1 MAVNKYLG
9 PTGLTELINLI
20 QADFQKKQDWM
31 QFPEMP
37 AAADYP
43 GKVVQFT
50 GVTDADF
57 TKGFFYYST
66 GLEWTMISV
75 ASAVEVVDQLP
86 DWSIAKDGI
95 IYYVTSEPACYIRNT
110 SVTGEWFNITDDDS
124 KSFEIVATLPAWDAA
139 DPMLIYMVPA
149 TDGSTVTGYIKDAN
163 TTGKFYQLG
172 GSSVKSFELVATLP
186 SYADASPDILYLVTN
201 GTKFV
206 GYVKDVNTVGQFF
219 ELGAAPDPAFEIV
232 DALPQWD
239 DADPSTIYFKADGN
253 VLTGYIKKTGTI
265 GTWCTLGDTIDTA
278 LSATSTNPVQNKAIY
293 AAIQDVLAQVSS
305 VYHYKGSCLAAD
317 LPVADNKVGD
327 TWNLEDA
334 SSYGPQGIN
343 VAWDG
348 TKWDALGGDLTP
360 DAVPT
365 DGSQHTVMS
374 GGVYDALLT
383 KEDVNNKVTTIDA
396 ASTDK
401 QYPSA
406 KVVYDTLLTKE
417 NVANKVTTIDVTS
430 TDDQYPSAKVVYDTL
445 LTKEN
450 VANKVTTIDVTSTDD
465 QYPSAKVVYDTLLTK
480 EDVANKVTTIDAAS
494 TDKQYPS
501 AKVVYD
507 TLLTKE
513 NVNNKV
519 TTIDVTSTDD
529 QYPSAKAVYDTLLTK
544 ENVNNKVT
552 TIDVTS
558 TDDQYPSAKAVYDAL
573 EGLEPIPEGFVQNV
587 DTGMQ
592 PVEDGKVMRISKTA
606 FDALAQRDQN
616 VMYYLDEEHDLID
629 AKPTCRDVD
638 GNLVKG
644 QKIVELTKEQ
654 YNNLAVKDPDT
665 YYMIADDN
673 EAKTWYPRPDWAN
686 AVTIS
691 ADQLYAGYTAPSDGM
706 FVCSG
711 VMPDP
716 ISSIPKTI
724 TVNDIVIVAGQ
735 CNAND
740 QFSYGDC
747 SCPVSE
753 GDLIKSSTS
762 SAWSDE
768 KRYFVPYKAQ

>member
-86 DWSIAKDGI
+86 DWTLANDGI
-95 IYYVTSEPACYIRNT
+95 IYYVTSESACYIRNT
-110 SVTGEWFNITDDDS
+110 SVTGEWFNITDDNS

-172 GSSVKSFELVATLP
+172 GSSVKSFELVTTLP
-186 SYADASPDILYLVTN
+186 SYADASPDILYLVAN

-232 DALPQWD
+232 DALPQWTN
-239 DADPSTIYFKADGN
+239 ADPNTIYFKADGN

-293 AAIQDVLAQVSS
+293 TAIQDVLAQVSS

-383 KEDVNNKVTTIDA
+383 KENVNNKVTTIDA
-396 ASTDK
+396 A
-401 QYPSA
+401 
-406 KVVYDTLLTKE
+406 
-417 NVANKVTTIDVTS
+417 S

-450 VANKVTTIDVTSTDD
+450 VDNKVTTVDATATDD
-465 QYPSAKVVYDTLLTK
+465 QYPSAKAVHGALLTK

-494 TDKQYPS
+494 T
-501 AKVVYD
+501 
-507 TLLTKE
+507 
-513 NVNNKV
+513 NV
-519 TTIDVTSTDD
+519 
-529 QYPSAKAVYDTLLTK
+529 
-544 ENVNNKVT
+544 
-552 TIDVTS
+552 
-558 TDDQYPSAKAVYDAL
+558 QYPSAKAVYDAL

-592 PVEDGKVMRISKTA
+592 PVENGKVMRISKTA

-654 YNNLAVKDPDT
+654 YNNLAVKDSDT
-665 YYMIADDN
+665 YYMIAEDN
-673 EAKTWYPRPDWAN
+673 EAKAWYPRPDWAN

-711 VMPDP
+711 VMPDLSEGNK
-716 ISSIPKTI
+716 II
-724 TVNDIVIVAGQ
+724 TVNGIVIAEGQ
-735 CNAND
+735 FNSESTY
-740 QFSYGDC
+740 SYGDC

-753 GDLIKSSTS
+753 GDLIKSNTNR
-762 SAWSDE
+762 AWVDE
-768 KRYFVPYKAQ
+768 KRYFVPWKAQ

>member
-75 ASAVEVVDQLP
+75 ASAVEVVEQLP
-86 DWSIAKDGI
+86 DWSIANDGI

-110 SVTGEWFNITDDDS
+110 SVSGEWFNITNDDN

-163 TTGKFYQLG
+163 TTDKFYQLG
-172 GSSVKSFELVATLP
+172 GSSVKSFELVVALP

-201 GTKFV
+201 GTKLV

-219 ELGAAPDPAFEIV
+219 ELGAAPDPVPAFEIV
-232 DALPQWD
+232 DTLPQWTN
-239 DADPSTIYFKADGN
+239 ADPNTIYFKADGN

-293 AAIQDVLAQVSS
+293 TAIQDVLAQVSS

-365 DGSQHTVMS
+365 DDSQHTVMS

-383 KEDVNNKVTTIDA
+383 KENVNNKITTVDA
-396 ASTDK
+396 A
-401 QYPSA
+401 
-406 KVVYDTLLTKE
+406 
-417 NVANKVTTIDVTS
+417 S
-430 TDDQYPSAKVVYDTL
+430 TDDQYPSAK
-445 LTKEN
+445 
-450 VANKVTTIDVTSTDD
+450 A
-465 QYPSAKVVYDTLLTK
+465 VYDTLLTK

-501 AKVVYD
+501 AKAVYD

-513 NVNNKV
+513 DVANKV
-519 TTIDVTSTDD
+519 TTIDAASTNV

-544 ENVNNKVT
+544 ENVDNKVT
-552 TIDVTS
+552 TIDVTA
-558 TDDQYPSAKAVYDAL
+558 TDDQYPSAKVVYDTLLTNENITNKVTTIDAASTNVQYPSAKAVYDAL

-606 FDALAQRDQN
+606 FDALTQRDQN

-711 VMPDP
+711 VMPNSGN
-716 ISSIPKTI
+716 SSSKII
-724 TVNDIVIVAGQ
+724 TVNGITITLGQ
-735 CNAND
+735 YPGSD
-740 QFSYGDC
+740 VYSFGST

-753 GDLIKSSTS
+753 GDLIKSNISN
-762 SAWSDE
+762 AWGDE
-768 KRYFVPYKAQ
+768 KRYFVPWKA

>member
-110 SVTGEWFNITDDDS
+110 SVSGEWFNITDDNS
-124 KSFEIVATLPAWDAA
+124 KSFEIVDTLPAWDAA

-149 TDGSTVTGYIKDAN
+149 ADGSTVTGYIKDAN
-163 TTGKFYQLG
+163 TTDKFYQLG
-172 GSSVKSFELVATLP
+172 GSSVKSFELTVTLP
-186 SYADASPDILYLVTN
+186 SYADASPDILYLVPN
-201 GTKFV
+201 GTKLV

-232 DALPQWD
+232 DTLPQWSA
-239 DADPSTIYFKADGN
+239 ADPSTIYFKADGN

-265 GTWCTLGDTIDTA
+265 DTWCTLGDTIDTA

-293 AAIQDVLAQVSS
+293 TAIQDVLAQVSS

-374 GGVYDALLT
+374 GGVYD
-383 KEDVNNKVTTIDA
+383 
-396 ASTDK
+396 
-401 QYPSA
+401 
-406 KVVYDTLLTKE
+406 
-417 NVANKVTTIDVTS
+417 
-430 TDDQYPSAKVVYDTL
+430 
-445 LTKEN
+445 
-450 VANKVTTIDVTSTDD
+450 
-465 QYPSAKVVYDTLLTK
+465 TLLTK

-494 TDKQYPS
+494 TDNQYPS
-501 AKVVYD
+501 AKVVHD

-513 NVNNKV
+513 DVDNKV
-519 TTIDVTSTDD
+519 TI
-529 QYPSAKAVYDTLLTK
+529 
-544 ENVNNKVT
+544 VNAT
-552 TIDVTS
+552 A

-606 FDALAQRDQN
+606 FDALAQRDTN

-654 YNNLAVKDPDT
+654 YDNLAVKDPDT
-665 YYMIADDN
+665 YYMINNDN

-691 ADQLYAGYTAPSDGM
+691 ADQLYAGYGVPDDGTLVLTVGPGYAGGRTFYIDDIEVGGFTASNTNDMSIITLPICKGQ
-706 FVCSG
+706 VIKCS
-711 VMPDP
+711 
-716 ISSIPKTI
+716 SK
-724 TVNDIVIVAGQ
+724 VNAG
-735 CNAND
+735 
-740 QFSYGDC
+740 SY
-747 SCPVSE
+747 
-753 GDLIKSSTS
+753 K
-762 SAWSDE
+762 
-768 KRYFVPYKAQ
+768 FVPWKA

>member
-86 DWSIAKDGI
+86 DWSIANDGI

-110 SVTGEWFNITDDDS
+110 SAPGEWFNITNADS

-172 GSSVKSFELVATLP
+172 GSSVKSFELVVALP

-201 GTKFV
+201 GTKLV

-219 ELGAAPDPAFEIV
+219 ELGAAPDPVPAFEIV
-232 DALPQWD
+232 DTLPQWTN
-239 DADPSTIYFKADGN
+239 ADPNTIYFKADGN

-383 KEDVNNKVTTIDA
+383 KEDVANKVTTIDA
-396 ASTDK
+396 ASTD
-401 QYPSA
+401 
-406 KVVYDTLLTKE
+406 
-417 NVANKVTTIDVTS
+417 
-430 TDDQYPSAKVVYDTL
+430 DQYPSAKAVHG
-445 LTKEN
+445 
-450 VANKVTTIDVTSTDD
+450 A
-465 QYPSAKVVYDTLLTK
+465 LLTK

-494 TDKQYPS
+494 TDNQYPS

-519 TTIDVTSTDD
+519 TTIDAASTND
-529 QYPSAKAVYDTLLTK
+529 QYPSAKAVYNTLLTKEDAANKVTTIDAASTDNQYPSAKVVYDTLLTK
-544 ENVNNKVT
+544 ENVDNKVT
-552 TIDVTS
+552 TVDAAS
-558 TDDQYPSAKAVYDAL
+558 TDNQYPSAKAVYDAL

-644 QKIVELTKEQ
+644 QKIVELTKAQ
-654 YNNLAVKDPDT
+654 YDNLAVKDPDT
-665 YYMIADDN
+665 YYMINNDN

-691 ADQLYAGYTAPSDGM
+691 ADQIYAGYVAPSDGM
-706 FVCSG
+706 FVCSAVLPSTNDG
-711 VMPDP
+711 
-716 ISSIPKTI
+716 IQKTI
-724 TVNDIVIVAGQ
+724 TVNGITIVVGEY
-735 CNAND
+735 D
-740 QFSYGDC
+740 PSGKYSFGDC

-753 GDLIKSSTS
+753 GDVIKSSTS
-762 SAWSDE
+762 DAGGSE
-768 KRYFVPYKAQ
+768 KRYFVPWKA

>member
-75 ASAVEVVDQLP
+75 ASAVEVVGQLP
-86 DWSIAKDGI
+86 DWTLAKAGI
-95 IYYVTSEPACYIRNT
+95 IYYVTSEPACYIRNV
-110 SVTGEWFNITDDDS
+110 SAPGEWFNITDDDS
-124 KSFEIVATLPAWDAA
+124 KSFEIVTTLPAWDAA

-172 GSSVKSFELVATLP
+172 GSSVKSFKLAVTLP

-201 GTKFV
+201 GTKLV

-219 ELGAAPDPAFEIV
+219 ELGAAPDPVPAFEIV
-232 DALPQWD
+232 DTLPQWT

-374 GGVYDALLT
+374 GGVYDTLLT
-383 KEDVNNKVTTIDA
+383 KEDVANKVTTIDA
-396 ASTDK
+396 ASTDR
-401 QYPSA
+401 
-406 KVVYDTLLTKE
+406 
-417 NVANKVTTIDVTS
+417 
-430 TDDQYPSAKVVYDTL
+430 
-445 LTKEN
+445 
-450 VANKVTTIDVTSTDD
+450 

-494 TDKQYPS
+494 TDRQYPS

-507 TLLTKE
+507 TLLAKE
-513 NVNNKV
+513 DVANKV
-519 TTIDVTSTDD
+519 TTIDTTATNDQYPSAKVVYDKLLTKEDVANKVTTIDTTVTND

-544 ENVNNKVT
+544 EDAANKVT
-552 TIDVTS
+552 TIDAAS
-558 TDDQYPSAKAVYDAL
+558 TDDQYPSAKAVYDTL

-654 YNNLAVKDPDT
+654 YNNLAVKDSDT
-665 YYMIADDN
+665 YYMIAEDN
-673 EAKTWYPRPDWAN
+673 EAKAWYPRPDWAN

-691 ADQLYAGYTAPSDGM
+691 ADQLYAGYVAPSDGM

-711 VMPDP
+711 VMPSSG
-716 ISSIPKTI
+716 SSINKII
-724 TVNDIVIVAGQ
+724 TVNDITITSGQ
-735 CNAND
+735 YPSSD
-740 QFSYGDC
+740 VYSYSST

-753 GDLIKSSTS
+753 GDLIKSNTNI
-762 SAWSDE
+762 AWGGE
-768 KRYFVPYKAQ
+768 TRYFVPWKA

>member
-37 AAADYP
+37 AAVDYP

-86 DWSIAKDGI
+86 DWTIAKDGI
-95 IYYVTSEPACYIRNT
+95 IYYVTSEPACYIRNA
-110 SVTGEWFNITDDDS
+110 SVSGEWFNITNDDS

-172 GSSVKSFELVATLP
+172 GSSVKSFELVVALP

-201 GTKFV
+201 GTKLV

-219 ELGAAPDPAFEIV
+219 ELGAAPDPVPAFEIV
-232 DALPQWD
+232 DTLPQWTN
-239 DADPSTIYFKADGN
+239 ADPNTIYFKADGN

-265 GTWCTLGDTIDTA
+265 GTWCTLGDTIDTT

-383 KEDVNNKVTTIDA
+383 KEDVANRVTTIDA
-396 ASTDK
+396 AST
-401 QYPSA
+401 
-406 KVVYDTLLTKE
+406 
-417 NVANKVTTIDVTS
+417 NV
-430 TDDQYPSAKVVYDTL
+430 
-445 LTKEN
+445 
-450 VANKVTTIDVTSTDD
+450 
-465 QYPSAKVVYDTLLTK
+465 
-480 EDVANKVTTIDAAS
+480 
-494 TDKQYPS
+494 
-501 AKVVYD
+501 
-507 TLLTKE
+507 
-513 NVNNKV
+513 
-519 TTIDVTSTDD
+519 
-529 QYPSAKAVYDTLLTK
+529 
-544 ENVNNKVT
+544 
-552 TIDVTS
+552 
-558 TDDQYPSAKAVYDAL
+558 QYPSAKAVYDAL

-644 QKIVELTKEQ
+644 QKIVELTKAQ
-654 YNNLAVKDPDT
+654 YDNLAVKDPDT
-665 YYMIADDN
+665 YYMINNDN
-673 EAKTWYPRPDWAN
+673 EAKAWYPRPDWAN

-711 VMPDP
+711 VMPAATSD
-716 ISSIPKTI
+716 IYKTI
-724 TVNDIVIVAGQ
+724 TVNGITIVVGQ
-735 CNAND
+735 YNTSD

-753 GDLIKSSTS
+753 GDLIKSNTS
-762 SAWSDE
+762 NAWGNE
-768 KRYFVPYKAQ
+768 KRYFVPWKA

>member
-86 DWSIAKDGI
+86 DWTLTKDGI

-110 SVTGEWFNITDDDS
+110 SAPGEWFNITDDNS
-124 KSFEIVATLPAWDAA
+124 KSFEIVTTLPAWDAA

-172 GSSVKSFELVATLP
+172 GSSVKSFELVVALP

-201 GTKFV
+201 GTKLV

-232 DALPQWD
+232 DTLPQWSA
-239 DADPSTIYFKADGN
+239 ADPSTIYFKADGN

-265 GTWCTLGDTIDTA
+265 DTWCTLGDTSQDTIDTA

-293 AAIQDVLAQVSS
+293 TAIQGVLAQVSS

-317 LPVADNKVGD
+317 LPVTDNKVGD

-365 DGSQHTVMS
+365 DGSQHSVMS

-383 KEDVNNKVTTIDA
+383 KEDVDNKTTVIDA

-401 QYPSA
+401 
-406 KVVYDTLLTKE
+406 
-417 NVANKVTTIDVTS
+417 
-430 TDDQYPSAKVVYDTL
+430 
-445 LTKEN
+445 
-450 VANKVTTIDVTSTDD
+450 
-465 QYPSAKVVYDTLLTK
+465 
-480 EDVANKVTTIDAAS
+480 
-494 TDKQYPS
+494 
-501 AKVVYD
+501 
-507 TLLTKE
+507 
-513 NVNNKV
+513 
-519 TTIDVTSTDD
+519 
-529 QYPSAKAVYDTLLTK
+529 
-544 ENVNNKVT
+544 
-552 TIDVTS
+552 
-558 TDDQYPSAKAVYDAL
+558 QYPSAKAVYDAL
-573 EGLEPIPEGFVQNV
+573 EGLEPVPPGFVQNI
-587 DTGMQ
+587 DTTMQ

-629 AKPTCRDVD
+629 AKPTCRDTD

-644 QKIVELTKEQ
+644 QKIVELTKAQ
-654 YNNLAVKDPDT
+654 YDNLAVKDPDT
-665 YYMIADDN
+665 YYMINDDN
-673 EAKTWYPRPDWAN
+673 DNANANANANAAKMWYPRPDWAN

-691 ADQLYAGYTAPSDGM
+691 VGQLYAGYIAPSDGM
-706 FVCSG
+706 FICSG
-711 VMPDP
+711 VMPD
-716 ISSIPKTI
+716 INNSSTKII
-724 TVNDIVIVAGQ
+724 TVNGITITSGEYPSSSAY
-735 CNAND
+735 
-740 QFSYGDC
+740 SYGST

-753 GDLIKSSTS
+753 GDLIKSSINN
-762 SAWSDE
+762 AWASE
-768 KRYFVPYKAQ
+768 KRYFVPWKA

>member
-66 GLEWTMISV
+66 GLEWTLISV
-75 ASAVEVVDQLP
+75 VSAVEVVGQLP
-86 DWSIAKDGI
+86 DWTIAKDGI
-95 IYYVTSEPACYIRNT
+95 IYYVTSEPACYIRNA
-110 SVTGEWFNITDDDS
+110 SVSGEWFNITGDDS

-172 GSSVKSFELVATLP
+172 GSSVKSFELVVTLP

-201 GTKFV
+201 GTKLV

-219 ELGAAPDPAFEIV
+219 ELGAAPDPVPAFEIV
-232 DALPQWD
+232 DTLPQWTN
-239 DADPSTIYFKADGN
+239 ADPNTIYFKADGN

-365 DGSQHTVMS
+365 DGSQHSVMS
-374 GGVYDALLT
+374 GGVYDA
-383 KEDVNNKVTTIDA
+383 
-396 ASTDK
+396 
-401 QYPSA
+401 
-406 KVVYDTLLTKE
+406 
-417 NVANKVTTIDVTS
+417 
-430 TDDQYPSAKVVYDTL
+430 
-445 LTKEN
+445 
-450 VANKVTTIDVTSTDD
+450 
-465 QYPSAKVVYDTLLTK
+465 LLTK

-513 NVNNKV
+513 DVNNKV
-519 TTIDVTSTDD
+519 TTIDAASTNV
-529 QYPSAKAVYDTLLTK
+529 QYPSAKAVHDTLLTK
-544 ENVNNKVT
+544 EDVANKVT
-552 TIDVTS
+552 TIDVTV

-644 QKIVELTKEQ
+644 QKIVELTKAQ
-654 YNNLAVKDPDT
+654 YDNLAVKDPDT
-665 YYMIADDN
+665 YYMINNDN

-711 VMPDP
+711 VMPDAF
-716 ISSIPKTI
+716 SSIHKTI
-724 TVNDIVIVAGQ
+724 TVNDIVIVVGQ
-735 CNAND
+735 YNAND

-747 SCPVSE
+747 SCPVNK
-753 GDLIKSSTS
+753 GD
-762 SAWSDE
+762 
-768 KRYFVPYKAQ
+768 

>member
-50 GVTDADF
+50 GVTNADF

-86 DWSIAKDGI
+86 DWTLAKDGI

-110 SVTGEWFNITDDDS
+110 SVPGEWFNITNDDS

-172 GSSVKSFELVATLP
+172 GSSVKSFELVTTLP
-186 SYADASPDILYLVTN
+186 SYADASPDILYLVAN
-201 GTKFV
+201 GTKLV

-219 ELGAAPDPAFEIV
+219 ELGAAPDPVPAFEIV
-232 DALPQWD
+232 DALPQWT
-239 DADPSTIYFKADGN
+239 DADPNTIYFKADGN

-374 GGVYDALLT
+374 GGVYD
-383 KEDVNNKVTTIDA
+383 
-396 ASTDK
+396 
-401 QYPSA
+401 
-406 KVVYDTLLTKE
+406 
-417 NVANKVTTIDVTS
+417 
-430 TDDQYPSAKVVYDTL
+430 
-445 LTKEN
+445 
-450 VANKVTTIDVTSTDD
+450 
-465 QYPSAKVVYDTLLTK
+465 TLLTK
-480 EDVANKVTTIDAAS
+480 EDVANKVTSIDAAS
-494 TDKQYPS
+494 TDK
-501 AKVVYD
+501 
-507 TLLTKE
+507 
-513 NVNNKV
+513 
-519 TTIDVTSTDD
+519 

-544 ENVNNKVT
+544 ENITNKVT
-552 TIDVTS
+552 TIESTA

-644 QKIVELTKEQ
+644 QKIVELTKAQ
-654 YNNLAVKDPDT
+654 YDNLAVKDPDT
-665 YYMIADDN
+665 YYMINDDN
-673 EAKTWYPRPDWAN
+673 SAKAWYPRPDWAN

-691 ADQLYAGYTAPSDGM
+691 VDQLYAGYVAPSDGM

-711 VMPDP
+711 VMPDGGNGGLK
-716 ISSIPKTI
+716 II
-724 TVNDIVIVAGQ
+724 TVNGITITSGKYYSSGEY
-735 CNAND
+735 
-740 QFSYGDC
+740 SYGST

-753 GDLIKSSTS
+753 GDLIKSNIK
-762 SAWSDE
+762 SAWGNE
-768 KRYFVPYKAQ
+768 KRYFVPWKA